1 MSLSRKRK
9 KELRK
14 LRGSAEEL
22 WQEQQHV
29 LDRATSVVREA
40 SRQAGHLTR
49 EEVVPRVQTTY
60 DERLRPGV
68 ERGRAVTHSV
78 VSNAKDVVVDDV
90 FPAVAGV
97 VGSALSVIDAL
108 RGKTEATAEV
118 VSKKAKK
125 ASKGVKKNVLHQKT
139 GPGAGTYVLIGVGVV
154 ALAGLAYAA
163 WQTFRADDDLWIADD
178 EPESGPDD
186 ITPSSG
192 V

>member
-22 WQEQQHV
+22 WQEQQQV
-29 LDRATSVVREA
+29 LDRATSVIREA

-49 EEVVPRVQTTY
+49 EQVVPRVQTTY

-78 VSNAKDVVVDDV
+78 VSNAKEAVVDDV
-90 FPAVAGV
+90 LPAVAGV
-97 VGSALSVIDAL
+97 VGSALSVLDAV
-108 RGKTEATAEV
+108 RGKTEKTAQV
-118 VSKKAKK
+118 VSKKAVKAKK
-125 ASKGVKKNVLHQKT
+125 SVLHQKS

-178 EPESGPDD
+178 EPEAGPSDVA
-186 ITPSSG
+186 PSSPAA
-192 V
+192 